1 MIDVGNALLEG
12 VALEATEEE
21 TEAERVEIVEAIRS
35 TLSNLLFVLPYDSN
49 TLESIVR
56 KWSDLSWLINR
67 PRAHFKRVGQQKLHR
82 ARW

>member
-56 KWSDLSWLINR
+56 K
-67 PRAHFKRVGQQKLHR
+67 
-82 ARW
+82 